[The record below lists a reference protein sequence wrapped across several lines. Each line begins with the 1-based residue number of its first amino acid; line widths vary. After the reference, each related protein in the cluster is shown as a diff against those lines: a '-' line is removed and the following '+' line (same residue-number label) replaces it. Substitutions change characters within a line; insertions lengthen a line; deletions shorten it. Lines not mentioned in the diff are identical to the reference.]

1 MVDIHTKYL
10 LKAHNLANKNFGKTF
25 PNPSVGC
32 IIVKKNKII
41 SQAVTASAGRP
52 HAEEIAIKKAGS
64 NSIGSTM
71 YVTLEPCNHKSK
83 NGSCTDQIINS
94 GIKKIYIAKVDPD
107 LRTNKKSIKKLK
119 NKKIITKV
127 GLTEEKTNNLNRFFF
142 HSIKFK
148 RPFIKVKMACSI
160 DNKIAWHNYK
170 SKWISN
176 AKSRSFAH
184 QIRQR
189 SQAILTTSKTI
200 IKDNPR
206 FTVRKKNKII
216 KYLPII
222 IIDKLL
228 KIPLNCNLLKNL
240 SRRRIII
247 FTTKKNIKYQK
258 LKSIGC
264 EVFEINKLN
273 QKNEFN
279 LNLIMKKIISLNIND
294 ILVEAGGIFFTKL
307 LKQGLVDEV
316 HLFKSRVFIGQ
327 YGKPMII
334 NKNLEDFPLKKITK
348 KKIGK
353 DVYHHFLMK

>member
-1 MVDIHTKYL
+1 
-10 LKAHNLANKNFGKTF
+10 
-25 PNPSVGC
+25 
-32 IIVKKNKII
+32 
-41 SQAVTASAGRP
+41 
-52 HAEEIAIKKAGS
+52 
-64 NSIGSTM
+64 
-71 YVTLEPCNHKSK
+71 
-83 NGSCTDQIINS
+83 
-94 GIKKIYIAKVDPD
+94 
-107 LRTNKKSIKKLK
+107 
-119 NKKIITKV
+119 
-127 GLTEEKTNNLNRFFF
+127 
-142 HSIKFK
+142 
-148 RPFIKVKMACSI
+148 MACSI

-316 HLFKSRVFIGQ
+316 HLFKSQVFIGQ

-334 NKNLEDFPLKKITK
+334 DKNLEDFPLKKITK